1 MNYALDKVKVMSP
14 QNLFNDLSKNR
25 LYTYKV
31 QHDGGSAPNP
41 YNGVCTLAICKP
53 AIRRTAKP
61 GDVVVGFGC
70 KSNGDNELRIVYCM
84 VVDEEITWDEYIRYC
99 SSGLLDK
106 IPKNSDDPGD
116 CIWKSA
122 KEIIPN
128 DPRDSWSRHDA
139 SDFRRDVISGEKV
152 LLSRNYWY
160 FGSASI
166 ICIPVD
172 MLPLLGRGHR
182 SASND
187 GCRIKFQDY
196 FCTELQK
203 IPLPKIPRI
212 YGEPWYPPAFSDARK
227 CARSRIA
234 ERESDQVEEDVD
246 QIEEPHVQI
255 TSIENRSHSGTVKN

>member
-1 MNYALDKVKVMSP
+1 MIRVNRALDMENVMP
-14 QNLFNDLSKNR
+14 IKKLFNDLDKNR

-41 YNGVCTLAICKP
+41 YNDVCTLSICKP

-84 VVDEEITWDEYIRYC
+84 VVDEVIPWDEYIRRC

-106 IPKNSDDPGD
+106 IPKNADDPGD
-116 CIWKSA
+116 CIWTSA
-122 KEIIPN
+122 KEIISN
-128 DPRDSWSRHDA
+128 DPLASWSRHNA
-139 SDFRRDVISGEKV
+139 SDFHRDVISGEKV

-160 FGSASI
+160 FGSENI
-166 ICIPVD
+166 ICLPVD
-172 MLPLLGRGHR
+172 MLPLLRRGHR

-187 GCRIKFQDY
+187 SCRMRFQDY

-203 IPLPKIPRI
+203 IPLPKTHRI
-212 YGEPWYPPAFSDARK
+212 YGKPWYPPTFSDARK

-234 ERESDQVEEDVD
+234 EKESDQVEEDVSP
-246 QIEEPHVQI
+246 IEEPHVQI
-255 TSIENRSHSGTVKN
+255 TNVVN